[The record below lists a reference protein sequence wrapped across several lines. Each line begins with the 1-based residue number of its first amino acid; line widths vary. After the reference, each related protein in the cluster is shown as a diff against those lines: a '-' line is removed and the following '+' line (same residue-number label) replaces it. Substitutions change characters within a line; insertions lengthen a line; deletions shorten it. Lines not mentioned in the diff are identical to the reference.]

1 MVEFTHLLCCG
12 LVCYWLFDV
21 CCRLLG
27 WFGWFT
33 FAGFALDCVA
43 ARVSC
48 GGVLAAVRF
57 TLVVVVLVCLVVF
70 GVLRVVAVGCVG
82 WSACV
87 SVSGWW
93 LVC

>member
-1 MVEFTHLLCCG
+1 MFAVGYLVGLGGLRLRGLLWIVLRRGC
-12 LVCYWLFDV
+12 LVV
-21 CCRLLG
+21 
-27 WFGWFT
+27 
-33 FAGFALDCVA
+33 
-43 ARVSC
+43 
-48 GGVLAAVRF
+48 GVLTAARF

-87 SVSGWW
+87 SASGLW